1 MDKKRTQRILGIL
14 VIIALVIILFPLL
27 SGKSEQPTNDT
38 TALKTPQFPEA
49 QQPPS
54 AMAAEDSTDNPMS
67 ATMPAD
73 PNAANATTDENTAP
87 QELSQAN
94 PDAATP
100 PSEIAPA
107 ISMDMNDRPQT
118 EISAVQPS
126 ISTEPETPAIVKVID
141 EPEKAPAEVAKP
153 VADIAKPVA
162 NVAKPAQAKAVTAD
176 KKRISNHTKPV
187 HKTEKDLAKLNTKAW
202 VVQMGS
208 FKDKANARHLV
219 DTLRL
224 AGYKAFTYDV
234 KSHNGNVRTRV
245 YIGPEYKQ
253 ASAINLS
260 TKIEQEM
267 MLHGIIV
274 SYQPLS
280 I

>member
-27 SGKSEQPTNDT
+27 SGKSEQPTGDT
-38 TALKTPQFPEA
+38 TALKTPQFPEP

-54 AMAAEDSTDNPMS
+54 AIAAEDGSDNPMTS
-67 ATMPAD
+67 TMPAD
-73 PNAANATTDENTAP
+73 PNTASPATEENAAP
-87 QELSQAN
+87 QELSQAT
-94 PDAATP
+94 PDATTP
-100 PSEIAPA
+100 PSDVAPA
-107 ISMDMNDRPQT
+107 ISMDMNDRPNT
-118 EISAVQPS
+118 EISAIQPS
-126 ISTEPETPAIVKVID
+126 VMTTEPESPSIVKVID
-141 EPEKAPAEVAKP
+141 EPAK
-153 VADIAKPVA
+153 VVEAVKP
-162 NVAKPAQAKAVTAD
+162 PQAKAVTAD

-280 I
+280 L

>member
-38 TALKTPQFPEA
+38 TALKTPKFPEPE
-49 QQPPS
+49 QPPS
-54 AMAAEDSTDNPMS
+54 AIAAEDTDNAM
-67 ATMPAD
+67 TPALPID
-73 PNAANATTDENTAP
+73 GNAPQSVTSDNPT
-87 QELSQAN
+87 QELSEAKPN
-94 PDAATP
+94 DAQQGSAPT
-100 PSEIAPA
+100 EVQPA
-107 ISMDMNDRPQT
+107 ISMDMNERPHA
-118 EISAVQPS
+118 EISAIQPGTADEDATS
-126 ISTEPETPAIVKVID
+126 IVKVIN
-141 EPEKAPAEVAKP
+141 EPEKTTPKTLDAAKP
-153 VADIAKPVA
+153 P
-162 NVAKPAQAKAVTAD
+162 QAKMVSAD
-176 KKRISNHTKPV
+176 KKRISNHTKPT
-187 HKTEKDLAKLNTKAW
+187 HKTEKDLAKLNAKAW

-234 KSHNGNVRTRV
+234 KSRNGNMRTRV

-280 I
+280 L